1 MTKQNKNLI
10 LVFLLISIGYISFK
24 NTFNSNSTYA
34 NNGVDSNECT
44 FEELEL
50 ERYLGDIAQK
60 ESSNKYYIVSKYG
73 YLGKYQFSMSTLR
86 GIGYDVSKTE
96 FLQNPIIQDEAMLD
110 LLKYN
115 KKRLQKYIDKW
126 DGKKYNG
133 KVITESGIL
142 AAAHLGGAESVKR
155 YFKHGVNVS
164 DTLGTTVSYYMN
176 QFSGYKIQI

>member
-1 MTKQNKNLI
+1 MTKPIKNLI
-10 LVFLLISIGYISFK
+10 LLGLLISIGYVSFK
-24 NTFNSNSTYA
+24 NTTNPTTNVISN
-34 NNGVDSNECT
+34 VDANECT

-50 ERYLGDIAQK
+50 ERYLGDIAQR

-86 GIGYDVSKTE
+86 GIGYKISKTE
-96 FLQNPIIQDEAMLD
+96 FLQNPIIQDEAMVD

-115 KKRLQKYIDKW
+115 KSVLQKYIDKW

-133 KVITESGIL
+133 RVITESGIL

-155 YFKHGVNVS
+155 YFKYGINVS
-164 DTLGTTVSYYMN
+164 DTLGTSVGYYMTK
-176 QFSGYKIQI
+176 FSGYKIQI